1 MPLCNISTAFITQ
14 DIFPDRATER
24 KILSLCIKCS
34 STGCEWTGEL
44 REKEVI
50 FNYSQLLTYSFITF
64 TNTNVTI
71 FLLLYLNY
79 QILLFL
85 HNQICVLTFFTIT
98 FLLLDLHQNL
108 DLCVIF
114 SNTHHVMF
122 PRVFGFCHF
131 ISHAYICTCLG
142 QLVKETLSS
151 QG

>member
-50 FNYSQLLTYSFITF
+50 FNYSFITF
-64 TNTNVTI
+64 TNTNATI
-71 FLLLYLNY
+71 FLLLYLNC

-85 HNQICVLTFFTIT
+85 HNQ
-98 FLLLDLHQNL
+98 HQ
-108 DLCVIF
+108 CI
-114 SNTHHVMF
+114 
-122 PRVFGFCHF
+122 
-131 ISHAYICTCLG
+131 A
-142 QLVKETLSS
+142 
-151 QG
+151 